1 MTQSWA
7 DNYSKRFQ
15 PDTSNLTQDKSAPA
29 KRLDTDRIIGVMA
42 SIGGLAAMYYFIIR
56 QAIAA
61 TRHDPRVFLSVK
73 GVMLSPVGL
82 AIGVVYTV
90 FGNRATQ
97 FLGDNTKRPTRT
109 TWILIV
115 VFCAADSFLY
125 WWLKSFIQGY
135 GYVFSH

>member
-1 MTQSWA
+1 M
-7 DNYSKRFQ
+7 
-15 PDTSNLTQDKSAPA
+15 SNLPEEKPSFTQ
-29 KRLDTDRIIGVMA
+29 RLDTDRILGVVI

-56 QAIAA
+56 QAMAA
-61 TRHDPRVFLSVK
+61 TRHDPRVFLSLK

-90 FGNRATQ
+90 FGSRITDA
-97 FLGDNTKRPTRT
+97 LGDNTKRPTRM

-115 VFCAADSFLY
+115 LFCVADSFLY
-125 WWLKSFIQGY
+125 WWLKSFIKGY